1 MMPSLLLLESKVI
14 FVHVVK
20 EIVYKISIILREEKS
35 KFVNSF
41 IFIYNLVDNLL
52 ILSILK
58 KLNGLSLLT
67 IGLDPLVKE

>member
-58 KLNGLSLLT
+58 KLNGLGLLT

>member
-14 FVHVVK
+14 FVYVVK

-58 KLNGLSLLT
+58 KLNGLGLLT